1 MKPGC
6 MYPSLSDIES
16 HSEAQDSQD
25 SQDEDVKE
33 SRYVYNMMLPP
44 AVCPPAKK
52 TYAPKTK
59 PGFLYPA
66 LSDIESRSEAAD
78 TQDEETDSRYDRLY
92 RPC

>member
-6 MYPSLSDIES
+6 VYPSLSDIES

-25 SQDEDVKE
+25 EDIKE

-44 AVCPPAKK
+44 AGCPSAKK
-52 TYAPKTK
+52 TYIPKMK
-59 PGFLYPA
+59 AGFLYPA
-66 LSDIESRSEAAD
+66 LSDIESRSEATD
-78 TQDEETDSRYDRLY
+78 SQDEETDSRYDRLY

>member
-6 MYPSLSDIES
+6 VYPSLSDIES

-25 SQDEDVKE
+25 EDVKE
-33 SRYVYNMMLPP
+33 SRYVYNGMLPP
-44 AVCPPAKK
+44 AVCPAKK
-52 TYAPKTK
+52 TYIAKKK

-78 TQDEETDSRYDRLY
+78 SPDEETDSRYDRLFWL
-92 RPC
+92 R